1 MGAGS
6 QGGPWRLAVPGVAAR
21 VGRRGSILPAMLS
34 GRIRRAAG
42 ALVLAALT
50 TGGLALATSG
60 ATPASVSRTAGRLV
74 TPRGDAVVVFDVGA
88 VDREVVSRAA
98 QVADASGGFWTTGR
112 TGSLGMRRVVRDGT
126 WIAGAPD
133 GYLTPTVYVAFPDT
147 SLGWV
152 VGFDAA
158 AAASTGAGDVR
169 VGLNERSAALSGA
182 QVGDQI
188 EFETR
193 AGSVVSLEVAAIL
206 PDAIL
211 GGAEVVM
218 TTATA
223 DRLGEPPDTRV
234 VIWGFDSRAAV
245 DQAIAASGL
254 EQRTSTGV
262 ARSWDEFSPDSTLG
276 TLRMK
281 ELLGPPWYQLGE
293 GSAVTMHP
301 AWRADNLTDGRVQL
315 SEAIPIVA
323 RCHVRIVADL
333 RAALD
338 AVAAAGLASAIDLDN
353 SNTYG
358 GCFAPRFSRDSWFL
372 SRHAIGM
379 ALDINT
385 VTNCQG
391 CTPQMDCDVVRIF
404 RRHNFAWGGN
414 FSRPD
419 GMHFEWVGEPRD
431 QIAYDSD
438 YCDNVVTDPPQTTT
452 TTTQPSPELHAQNEP
467 EPDQLGSRVLLAG
480 TDESGDHDH

>member
-1 MGAGS
+1 
-6 QGGPWRLAVPGVAAR
+6 
-21 VGRRGSILPAMLS
+21 MLS
-34 GRIRRAAG
+34 GSTRRAAG
-42 ALVLAALT
+42 ALVFTALT
-50 TGGLALATSG
+50 VGGVAWATSSS
-60 ATPASVSRTAGRLV
+60 TPATVARPAGRLA

-88 VDREVVSRAA
+88 VDQDVVNRAA
-98 QVADASGGFWTTGR
+98 SVAEASGGFWTTGR
-112 TGSLGMRRVVRDGT
+112 TGSLGMRRVVRDGAQ
-126 WIAGAPD
+126 ISGAPD
-133 GYLTPTVYVAFPDT
+133 GYLTPTVYVAFPET

-152 VGFDAA
+152 VGFAAA
-158 AAASTGAGDVR
+158 AAASTGAGSPR
-169 VGLNERSAALSGA
+169 VGLNERGAALSGA

-188 EFETR
+188 EIETR
-193 AGSVVSLEVAAIL
+193 SGSVVALEVAAIL
-206 PDAIL
+206 PDSIL
-211 GGAEVVM
+211 GGAELVM

-223 DRLGEPPDTRV
+223 DRLGEPPDTRA
-234 VIWGFDSRAAV
+234 VIWGFDSRERV

-262 ARSWDEFSPDSTLG
+262 ARSWDDFSPDSTLG
-276 TLRMK
+276 TLRIK

-293 GSAVTMHP
+293 GAGVTMHP
-301 AWRADNLTDGRVQL
+301 TWRANNLTNGRVLL
-315 SEAIPIVA
+315 SDAIPIEA

-338 AVAAAGLASAIDLDN
+338 AVAAAGLAGAIDVDN
-353 SNTYG
+353 SNLYG

-372 SRHAIGM
+372 SRHAIAM

-391 CTPQMDCDVVRIF
+391 CVPQMNCDVVRIF

-438 YCDNVVTDPPQTTT
+438 YCDNVVTDPPDTTT
-452 TTTQPSPELHAQNEP
+452 TTTEPGPELHAQSEDGS
-467 EPDQLGSRVLLAG
+467 DQLGSRVLLAG
-480 TDESGDHDH
+480 AEDDGHAEHDH